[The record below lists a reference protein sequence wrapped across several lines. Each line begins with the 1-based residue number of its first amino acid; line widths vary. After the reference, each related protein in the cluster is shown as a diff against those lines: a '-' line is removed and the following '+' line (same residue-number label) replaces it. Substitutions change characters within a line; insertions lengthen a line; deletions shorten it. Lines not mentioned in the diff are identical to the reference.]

1 MWKGEMGVKG
11 DFQAEGKPYAKAYW
25 GWKIGRFK
33 KLKEDQ
39 QREGRGETEE
49 VGKGQVMQVM
59 QAKTKNLIFS

>member
-1 MWKGEMGVKG
+1 MGRFDIVPLNKELKDSRENVEG
-11 DFQAEGKPYAKAYW
+11 SEGKAYAKAYW

-49 VGKGQVMQVM
+49 VGKGQVM
-59 QAKTKNLIFS
+59 